1 MRQRSSYFK
10 DFEVKWSKT
19 KQSQNF
25 MQNKKWCTKIVQE
38 RSNNNNNNNSFVTK
52 IVSQI
57 MEIYFGQKYQH
68 HHHPLCALKLILC
81 ILFLM
86 FFCEAKQYDKH
97 VYVYKQSIVKIIL
110 FNKLYYGKIFTK
122 IFAKCVLHKSQHTM
136 KTTNNENSN
145 DKNMRLNWYACWLIS
160 LSKVKVKHESKQNKK
175 PQNRRWKN

>member
-1 MRQRSSYFK
+1 MFHKSWKYILAKNTSTTIIHCVHWNWFCVFYF
-10 DFEVKWSKT
+10 S
-19 KQSQNF
+19 
-25 MQNKKWCTKIVQE
+25 C
-38 RSNNNNNNNSFVTK
+38 
-52 IVSQI
+52 
-57 MEIYFGQKYQH
+57 
-68 HHHPLCALKLILC
+68 
-81 ILFLM
+81 

-160 LSKVKVKHESKQNKK
+160 LSKVKVKYESKQNKK